1 MVGRTLSHYRIV
13 QEIGAGGMGVVY
25 KAEDTRL
32 GRMVAVKV
40 LPDARS
46 RDENAIERFR
56 REARAASALNHPN
69 ISTIHEIDEIDGVPF
84 IVMELLDGQTVRDA
98 LRHGPLSHER
108 VLELAGELA
117 DALAVAHA
125 EGIIHRDLK
134 PANLF
139 ITRLGHLKILDF
151 GLAKLVRDEPA
162 EVLSNMPTDAFAL
175 TAANTTLGTIG
186 YMSPEQ
192 ARGEEIDART
202 DLFSFGAVLYEM
214 ATGLRPFE
222 GATAPLVYDAILHR
236 PPSLPPA
243 VNPELGA
250 IILKALE
257 KNRDLRYQS
266 AADIRADLRR
276 LQRDT
281 SSGEVPTAIQKRHGV
296 VPKFAAGTAAIV
308 AIALVV
314 MLRPRT
320 EPPAAT
326 APAHTPPP
334 ASRQMAVAV
343 LPFSNLGGNRA
354 DDYLEYALPDELI
367 TLLSYSPSLAVRPF
381 TITRKFGEDADPQ
394 QTGRKLKVA
403 EIVTGHFRTS
413 GTRLDVTLEAID
425 VERNEIVWRDMVGA
439 PSGDLIALRDQIANR
454 VRLGLLPKL
463 RATTEQGRASRPK
476 NDEAY
481 SLFLRAAAES
491 NDQEPNRKALP
502 MLIEATRLDPD
513 YAPAWVA
520 LARRHYIE
528 GEFGFREETSFQA
541 SFEASEAAARRALEI
556 DPNLIAGSRMLVTL
570 FTERGKLNDA
580 YRLARDLVDR
590 RPDNADAHFSLSY
603 VLRYAGLLSEAARQC
618 ETARSI
624 DPTHPGLRSCALVFL
639 QAGDMKRA
647 REFLRLDEGSNW
659 AAHLMVFILRREGRV
674 AEAIEYGRQRKN
686 ALQYSQFWP
695 VIESCYE
702 KRPAAE
708 IRRLAQKSRR
718 EIDKVGD
725 PEAMYYGAEVLAS
738 CGMRE
743 EALGLLRTS
752 IERQHCGFPALD
764 SEPSFDALRADPEFI
779 RLRGMAMDC
788 QNRFVAARR

>member
-25 KAEDTRL
+25 KAEDMRL
-32 GRMVAVKV
+32 GRMVAVK
-40 LPDARS
+40 LLSDALS
-46 RDENAIERFR
+46 RDKTAIERFR

-69 ISTIHEIDEIDGVPF
+69 ISTIHEIDEADGVPF
-84 IVMELLDGQTVRDA
+84 IVMELLDGQTVREA

-108 VLELAGELA
+108 VLALAGELA
-117 DALAVAHA
+117 DGLAAAHA
-125 EGIIHRDLK
+125 AGIIHRDLK

-139 ITRLGHLKILDF
+139 ITGLGHLKILDF

-175 TAANTTLGTIG
+175 TAGNTTLGTLG

-192 ARGEEIDART
+192 ARGEELDART

-214 ATGLRPFE
+214 ATGLRPFD
-222 GATAPLVYDAILHR
+222 GATVPLVYDAILHNS
-236 PPSLPPA
+236 PSLPPG
-243 VNPELGA
+243 VNAELGA

-257 KNRDLRYQS
+257 KNRDIRYQS

-281 SSGEVPTAIQKRHGV
+281 GSGDVVAAKQKRRA
-296 VPKFAAGTAAIV
+296 VPMFAAAAA
-308 AIALVV
+308 AIALIALAVT
-314 MLRPRT
+314 LRPRT
-320 EPPAAT
+320 EQPKGT
-326 APAHTPPP
+326 APAPAPPP
-334 ASRQMAVAV
+334 VSRQMAVAV
-343 LPFSNLGGNRA
+343 LPFSNLGGNSA
-354 DDYLEYALPDELI
+354 DDYLQYALPDELI
-367 TLLSYSPSLAVRPF
+367 TLLSYSPTLAVRPF
-381 TITRKFGEDADPQ
+381 TTTRRFGEDADPQ
-394 QTGRKLKVA
+394 QTGRTLKVA
-403 EIVTGHFRTS
+403 EILTGHFRTT
-413 GTRLDVTLEAID
+413 GARLDVTLEAID
-425 VERNEIVWRDMVGA
+425 VEKNEIVWRDIVGA

-513 YAPAWVA
+513 YAPAWIA

-528 GEFGFREETSFQA
+528 GEFGFRDEASLQA

-556 DPNLIAGSRMLVTL
+556 DPNSIAGSRMLVTL

-580 YRLARDLVDR
+580 HRLARDLVDR
-590 RPDNADAHFSLSY
+590 RPDSADAHFSLSY

-708 IRRLAQKSRR
+708 IRRLAQKCRR

-725 PEAMYYGAEVLAS
+725 PEAMYYGAEVMAS

-743 EALGLLRTS
+743 EALSLLRTS
-752 IERQHCGFPALD
+752 IEHHHCGFPALD
-764 SEPSFDALRADPEFI
+764 NEPSFDALRGDPEFVRI
-779 RLRGMAMDC
+779 RGMAMDC
-788 QNRFVAARR
+788 QSRFVAAR